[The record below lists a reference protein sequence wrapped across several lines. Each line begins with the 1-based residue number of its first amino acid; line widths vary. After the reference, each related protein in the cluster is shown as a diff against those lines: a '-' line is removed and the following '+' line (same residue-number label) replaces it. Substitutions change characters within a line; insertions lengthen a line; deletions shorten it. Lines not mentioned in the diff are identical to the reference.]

1 MDFGDIMRNLGDT
14 VEENFYPEKYMDRI
28 EAKRAKR
35 ITLTVN
41 ISYGM
46 ISLIIVCVIGVV
58 AMMIWLTSGPA
69 LLDTWKNLNWMPMQV
84 KP

>member
-46 ISLIIVCVIGVV
+46 ISLVIVCIIGVA
-58 AMMIWLTSGPA
+58 AMLIWLSSGPA
-69 LLDTWKNLNWMPMQV
+69 LLDTWKNLSWMPV
-84 KP
+84 DVTP

>member
-35 ITLTVN
+35 ITLAVN

-46 ISLIIVCVIGVV
+46 ISLVIVCVIGVV
-58 AMMIWLTSGPA
+58 AMMIWLSSGPA
-69 LLDTWKNLNWMPMQV
+69 LLDTWKSFSWMPMQV
-84 KP
+84 TP

>member
-69 LLDTWKNLNWMPMQV
+69 LLDTWKSLNFMPV
-84 KP
+84 DVTP

>member
-35 ITLTVN
+35 ITLSVN

-69 LLDTWKNLNWMPMQV
+69 LLDTWKSLNFMPV
-84 KP
+84 DVTP